1 MINVYHTFQNG
12 PYILEISE
20 EYCTRDSFRRVFVDV
35 SVAGGIVI
43 VVAHVHN
50 FMQSVFKIMQAT
62 CYPHFCGTAVK
73 FNNKRRYDALK

>member
-1 MINVYHTFQNG
+1 MTDFGLFKWRNTTQAIRFDVD
-12 PYILEISE
+12 P
-20 EYCTRDSFRRVFVDV
+20 FVDV

-50 FMQSVFKIMQAT
+50 FMQSVFQIMQAT

-73 FNNKRRYDALK
+73 FNKRRYDALK